1 VVRVGQASSLK
12 KKRKG
17 AIARKAVQVR
27 NRLEKARK
35 TVVRVAQASSLKKKR
50 KGAIAWKASKK

>member
-1 VVRVGQASSLK
+1 MK
-12 KKRKG
+12 KKRKC